1 MVGGL
6 RSGDPGAIGAVYDA
20 YADRLYDYCWFQ
32 LRNREAAKL
41 TLRDTLLAAE
51 AHIGELRVPE
61 RFGPWLYALARIE
74 CRRRRPLGVPH
85 PDLPIA
91 RHDQDDVDLR
101 VIAWQAVTGLPALS
115 QELLDLHHRHSL
127 ETSDLAG
134 VVGLP
139 VREVTDLLHQAG
151 ELLEAAVI
159 AEILAH
165 EDTLECD
172 GRAAILRHRRGELGD
187 DVRAALVGHGIECDI
202 CAAHL
207 PRTISTAKV
216 CALLPHAVPSDSLR
230 RQVTG
235 CFTDPRL
242 AGYRLF
248 AAARLRAFGARG
260 FPRQQGPGRA
270 DPAARGA
277 RWPRGVIAAAGAVV
291 TAVGVATVCQL
302 IGRDTRHLPVVAG
315 GGASRP
321 RTRVPSPGLI
331 GPPAVGRPVA
341 ATFALGPHDGAVA
354 PTARPAPLVPAAD
367 NGWVYA
373 VPGRLRLGS
382 GGTGTVVLQAV
393 DGAVQWHAATTGAVT
408 VEPSD
413 GSLGP
418 GATGKTV
425 VRAPGDGPGE
435 AVITFSPGGMRVVVD
450 WSAPAP
456 PTPPSAPPPGSP
468 QPTPTPSPSSPSPS
482 PTQPQPPSSP
492 PPTPAPPPS
501 ATPAPPPSTEPP
513 SGRPS
518 DSPPATTRSSQS
530 GPPERRPAPQRQ
542 TDERQGDERQTGERR
557 TEQSEIGERRSDPAR
572 NPAPSAAENT

>member
-1 MVGGL
+1 MEDRLLVSGL
-6 RSGDPGAIGAVYDA
+6 RSGDPGAIGAVYDT

-32 LRNREAAKL
+32 LRNREAAQL
-41 TLRDTLLAAE
+41 TFRDTLLAAE
-51 AHIGELRVPE
+51 VHIGELRVPE

-74 CRRRRPLGVPH
+74 CRRRRPPGVPH

-101 VIAWQAVTGLPALS
+101 VIAWRAVTGLPALS

-127 ETSDLAG
+127 ETADLAG

-139 VREVTDLLHQAG
+139 VREVTDLLRQAG

-187 DVRAALVGHGIECDI
+187 DVRAALVGHGIECDV

-216 CALLPHAVPSDSLR
+216 CALLPHAVPPDSLR

-270 DPAARGA
+270 DPAAHAA
-277 RWPRGVIAAAGAVV
+277 RWPRGLVAATGAVV
-291 TAVGVATVCQL
+291 TAVGVATVCQW
-302 IGRDTRHLPVVAG
+302 IGRETRHLPVVAG
-315 GGASRP
+315 GGASR
-321 RTRVPSPGLI
+321 THSRVPSPGVI

-341 ATFALGPHDGAVA
+341 ATFALGPRDGAVA

-373 VPGRLRLGS
+373 EPGRLRLGS

-393 DGAVQWHAATTGAVT
+393 DGAVQWHAAATGAVT

-418 GATGKTV
+418 GETGRTF

-456 PTPPSAPPPGSP
+456 PSAPPPGSP
-468 QPTPTPSPSSPSPS
+468 QPTPPPSSPTPSPA
-482 PTQPQPPSSP
+482 PPSSP

-501 ATPAPPPSTEPP
+501 SPPSSPPAPPPSTEPP
-513 SGRPS
+513 PGRPS
-518 DSPPATTRSSQS
+518 DSPPATARSSQS
-530 GPPERRPAPQRQ
+530 GPPERHPAPQRQ
-542 TDERQGDERQTGERR
+542 TGDRQTGDRQTGDR
-557 TEQSEIGERRSDPAR
+557 QTGDRQTGDRQTGDRQ
-572 NPAPSAAENT
+572 T